1 MAITKSTSV
10 FIVEDSSVIRT
21 RIKMLLAEVEKVKVV
36 GEADCAVDA
45 IKFGSKL
52 LPDVMV
58 LDINLLGNDT
68 GFLVLKEMK
77 KIHPSLITIVLT
89 NYADAQYKKKSEE
102 FRRIRKKFSQNLGN
116 VYMFLDRI

>member
-102 FRRIRKKFSQNLGN
+102 LGAN
-116 VYMFLDRI
+116 YFFDKSNQFNEMVKVFN

>member
-21 RIKMLLAEVEKVKVV
+21 RIKMLLAEVEKVKGV

-102 FRRIRKKFSQNLGN
+102 LGAN
-116 VYMFLDRI
+116 YFFDKSNQFNEMVKVFN

>member
-1 MAITKSTSV
+1 MVPTKNNARV
-10 FIVEDSSVIRT
+10 FIVEDSILIRS
-21 RIKMLLAEVEKVKVV
+21 RIKLLLTENTKVNIV

-45 IKFGSKL
+45 IKYGSKL

-77 KIHPSLITIVLT
+77 QIHPSLITIVLT
-89 NYADAQYKKKSEE
+89 NYANDQYRKRSMDLGADFFFDKSNQ
-102 FRRIRKKFSQNLGN
+102 FNDMIKVLN
-116 VYMFLDRI
+116 

>member
-1 MAITKSTSV
+1 MIPKQKNTRV
-10 FIVEDSSVIRT
+10 LIVEDSSLIRS
-21 RIKMLLAEVEKVKVV
+21 RIKLLLSENTKVNVV

-45 IKFGSKL
+45 IKYGSKL

-68 GFLVLKEMK
+68 RFLVLKEMK

-89 NYADAQYKKKSEE
+89 NYADEQYRKRSMDLGADYFFDKSNQ
-102 FRRIRKKFSQNLGN
+102 FNDMVKVLN
-116 VYMFLDRI
+116 

>member
-1 MAITKSTSV
+1 MGITKSTSV

-102 FRRIRKKFSQNLGN
+102 LGAN
-116 VYMFLDRI
+116 YFFDKSNQFNEMVKVFN

>member
-1 MAITKSTSV
+1 MGSKSNTSV
-10 FIVEDSSVIRT
+10 FIVEDSSIIRT
-21 RIKMLLAEVEKVKVV
+21 RIKMLLSGVKKVKVV

-45 IKFGSKL
+45 IKFGSTL

-89 NYADAQYKKKSEE
+89 NYADAQYKKRSEE
-102 FRRIRKKFSQNLGN
+102 LGAN
-116 VYMFLDRI
+116 YFFDKSNQFDEMVKVFN